1 MVLNN
6 SVKNQQDNRSENRCE
21 KSFKKSE
28 TENPFA
34 AAMKKSLFAAAILIT
49 VAAAV
54 LAIAGKSICRS
65 IGTAGI
71 ADSDIANSGFANTV
85 HMTVLCAWGTM
96 MIFSAGMPLTVI
108 LLEKMKKRGTEFIA
122 GFFVLWMIKTALA
135 FAAGFVSVANLDAD
149 RKFFGI
155 CVLIMALISVPVNIA
170 FAAKSRIPIADLSAR
185 NQE

>member
-21 KSFKKSE
+21 NSFKKSE

-135 FAAGFVSVANLDAD
+135 FVSVANLDAD

-170 FAAKSRIPIADLSAR
+170 FAVKSRIPIADLSAR